1 MTRRFYSSTLI
12 QPPRTEICGTEA
24 HHMLHVLRLEVG
36 DRVTLF
42 DGSGVEYTA
51 RIEHI
56 SRQKVQCTIE
66 DQQAIDRELGV
77 ELHLAVALPKGDR
90 SRWLVE
96 KAVELGVRRLVPLE
110 CERSIVRI
118 RPASLSRLKKA
129 VIEASKQCGRNRLME
144 LSSPVSFSEWFHEE
158 QGDGLR
164 LLAHPGQTARP
175 LQSIDAC
182 HQGDT
187 VRIAIGPEGGF
198 SESEVRAAATQDWKV
213 VTLGNRLLRV
223 ETSALAAV
231 AAIGLWAHTAE

>member
-110 CERSIVRI
+110 CERSVVRI
-118 RPASLSRLKKA
+118 RSASLSRLKKA

-144 LSSPVSFSEWFHEE
+144 LSSPVSFSQWSNEE

-164 LLAHPGQTARP
+164 LLAHPDQTARP

-182 HQGDT
+182 HRGDT

-198 SESEVRAAATQDWKV
+198 SPSELRAAAAQDWKV

-223 ETSALAAV
+223 ETAALAAV
-231 AAIGLWAHTAE
+231 AAIGLWADTAE